1 MKKFDIVSN
10 FSKNIFVAIL
20 LFIVVIIGSLFFI
33 HGYEVS
39 VLWPATGFSVGFYL
53 ISNRKL
59 LPGIALGLFVGN
71 LVMRFIIFDYSF
83 VDGIVLVIGFSFLTL
98 LEAEFFYSIKRIFI
112 ADNKMDIY
120 AIGKY
125 LGLTIVTA
133 LVGSVFSSIL
143 ISVLYNDISSISTT
157 FINWFI
163 GDFFGIAIFA
173 SSIHLSSLYDK
184 LYIRRNAYFG
194 SMFVVIYISLIY
206 FMLTDSMPF
215 FVSNSHSYIFSLFF
229 IIVPIVFNFRMTSI
243 LSLIYI
249 TMFYIFGECTNCG
262 SDGSLIY
269 LLLNVNVFL
278 STMLLISIVV
288 KIFFV
293 NHESLNTELQLKNIQ
308 LENLINSTNE
318 LLSMSDEIVSLKA
331 KREDEYIKKIFRL
344 ALKLFTKIDYAT
356 CYIYD
361 KKPVF
366 IDAFGYDLEYI
377 NSLSDNFKTFNYKF
391 EKPYLRKNSEKEMEL
406 SLGKKIYEDYS
417 QRSPVI
423 KESIFISVFLK
434 NGIVGGMSFDLD
446 YYNPKGFTNSDLSQF
461 DSFQKLM
468 NSFYTINAL
477 NIKAN
482 NLKNDIVLAL
492 IKTLDLYDKYTKGHS
507 EDVAYISRDFGK
519 RLNLNSDELHDLFW
533 AGIVHDIG
541 KVGVKEEIVNKTTRL
556 TADEY
561 EEIKMHPIYGFN
573 VLEQIDDLNHI
584 GKVVRH
590 HHERFDGDGYPD
602 HIKGEEIPYLARV
615 ITVVDSVSS
624 MITDR
629 IYRPKLKKEEV
640 LKELKVNKGLQ
651 FDPDIAEEMIKYIKE
666 GKLDHFYLT
675 KDI

>member
-1 MKKFDIVSN
+1 MRRFDIVSS
-10 FSKNIFVAIL
+10 FSKNVFVAVL

-33 HGYEVS
+33 QGYDVS
-39 VLWPATGFSVGFYL
+39 VLWPATGFSVAFYL
-53 ISNRKL
+53 ISNRRL
-59 LPGIALGLFVGN
+59 LPGISIGLIIGN
-71 LVMRFIIFDYSF
+71 IVMRFIILDYAF
-83 VDGIVLVIGFSFLTL
+83 LDGIILVIGFSALTL
-98 LEAEFFYSIKRIFI
+98 LESEFFYSIRKIFI
-112 ADNKMDIY
+112 TDNNMDVL
-120 AIGKY
+120 AMVKY
-125 LGLTIVTA
+125 LGLTVATA
-133 LVGSVFSSIL
+133 LFGAVLSSIL
-143 ISVLYNDISSISTT
+143 ITILYNDISSISTT
-157 FINWFI
+157 FTNWFI

-184 LYIRRNAYFG
+184 LYIKKNAYFG
-194 SMFVVIYISLIY
+194 TTFVILYIVLIY
-206 FMLTDSMPF
+206 FMLTDSIPF
-215 FVSNSHSYIFSLFF
+215 FTGNSHSYVFSLFF
-229 IIVPIVFNFRMTSI
+229 IVVPIVFNFRMTSV
-243 LSLIYI
+243 LSLIYV
-249 TMFYIFGECTNCG
+249 TMFYVFGECTNCG
-262 SDGSLIY
+262 SGESLMNF
-269 LLLNVNVFL
+269 LLNVNVFL
-278 STMLLISIVV
+278 STMIMISVVV

-293 NHESLNTELQLKNIQ
+293 NHENLNTELQLKNIQ

-318 LLSMSDEIVSLKA
+318 LLSMSDDIVSLKA

-344 ALKLFTKIDYAT
+344 ALKLFTKIDYAS

-361 KKPVF
+361 KKPIF
-366 IDAFGYDLEYI
+366 IDAFGYDLNYI
-377 NSLSDNFKTFNYKF
+377 NSLSNNFKTFNYKF
-391 EKPYLRKNSEKEMEL
+391 DKPYLRKNSEKEMEL
-406 SLGKKIYEDYS
+406 SLGKRIYEDYS
-417 QRSPVI
+417 KKSPII
-423 KESIFISVFLK
+423 KESIFISIFLK
-434 NGIVGGMSFDLD
+434 NGVVGGMSFDLD
-446 YYNPKGFTNSDLSQF
+446 YYNPKGFNSSDLSQF

-541 KVGVKEEIVNKTTRL
+541 KVGVKEDIVNKTTRL
-556 TADEY
+556 TVEEY
-561 EEIKMHPIYGFN
+561 EEIKLHPIYGYN
-573 VLEQIDDLNHI
+573 VLEQIEDLNHI

-590 HHERFDGDGYPD
+590 HHERYDGDGYPD
-602 HIKGEEIPYLARV
+602 KIKGDDIPYLARV

-624 MITDR
+624 MVTDR

-640 LKELKVNKGLQ
+640 LKELEVNKGLQ

-666 GKLDHFYLT
+666 GKLDHFYLI